1 MGQEVGRDGYGSQ
14 LVGKALGAL
23 VGHGELSGFGVE
35 KGGII
40 TVLQGSLKR
49 LAHFVSGCL
58 GALCYHSFVFQRQT
72 KEKT

>member
-1 MGQEVGRDGYGSQ
+1 MGQEAGRDGYGAQ

-23 VGHGELSGFGVE
+23 VGHDELSGCGVE

-49 LAHFVSGCL
+49 LVHFVSGCP
-58 GALCYHSFVFQRQT
+58 GALCYHSFVFQHQT